1 MKFFRQLLSESDSI
15 FLKYNEEVSN
25 PAMISPISVNEK
37 ITSELSTTTA
47 TFGDERINSD
57 FISKDN
63 DFGIIFLGIIGVLL
77 ILLLAFFIY
86 IYRRIK
92 RYSFI
97 SHLNNIKINVMLK

>member
-1 MKFFRQLLSESDSI
+1 
-15 FLKYNEEVSN
+15 
-25 PAMISPISVNEK
+25 
-37 ITSELSTTTA
+37 
-47 TFGDERINSD
+47 
-57 FISKDN
+57 
-63 DFGIIFLGIIGVLL
+63 L